1 MTYALSLKVQVE
13 RGYKE
18 NKKGF
23 GKKYKKYGQEI
34 QCMQDELNEKAKKM
48 YESGMSIR
56 EIAKQLNLSYSK
68 TRRILKDSG
77 VEFRGKTPQSVVEKV
92 IEMGKQGYSANKI
105 SKMLE
110 LNSNTVLR
118 ILKKHKL
125 VKTKRRM
132 SQDKIEKIKEMYING
147 YSIYRI
153 AKELSISTNLVV
165 YYLKKLN
172 LKN

>member
-1 MTYALSLKVQVE
+1 
-13 RGYKE
+13 
-18 NKKGF
+18 
-23 GKKYKKYGQEI
+23 
-34 QCMQDELNEKAKKM
+34 M

>member
-1 MTYALSLKVQVE
+1 
-13 RGYKE
+13 
-18 NKKGF
+18 
-23 GKKYKKYGQEI
+23 
-34 QCMQDELNEKAKKM
+34 
-48 YESGMSIR
+48 
-56 EIAKQLNLSYSK
+56 
-68 TRRILKDSG
+68 
-77 VEFRGKTPQSVVEKV
+77 
-92 IEMGKQGYSANKI
+92 
-105 SKMLE
+105 
-110 LNSNTVLR
+110 
-118 ILKKHKL
+118 

>member
-1 MTYALSLKVQVE
+1 
-13 RGYKE
+13 
-18 NKKGF
+18 
-23 GKKYKKYGQEI
+23 
-34 QCMQDELNEKAKKM
+34 
-48 YESGMSIR
+48 
-56 EIAKQLNLSYSK
+56 
-68 TRRILKDSG
+68 
-77 VEFRGKTPQSVVEKV
+77 
-92 IEMGKQGYSANKI
+92 
-105 SKMLE
+105 MLE

-132 SQDKIEKIKEMYING
+132 TQDKIEKIKEMYING